1 VTHSTH
7 PVLFYSARV
16 LALLW
21 AAFWTWFGFASGIAE
36 GLPPR
41 GVLIHTAVPG
51 LFFALLVVVAWRWQ
65 TPGGILLVAAGL
77 FVGVAYP
84 ILFRRMPLLT
94 IVLTLLTMAV
104 PPLVAGILLL
114 VEGWSSKPRPA

>member
-1 VTHSTH
+1 MTHSTH

-16 LALLW
+16 LAVLW
-21 AAFWTWFGFASGIAE
+21 AAFWIWFGLASGIAE

-51 LFFALLVVVAWRWQ
+51 LFFALLVVVAWRWE
-65 TPGGILLVAAGL
+65 TLGGILLVAASL
-77 FVGVAYP
+77 FVFVVYP
-84 ILFRRMPLLT
+84 MLFRRLPPLV
-94 IVLTLLTMAV
+94 IFLTLLTMAV

-114 VEGWSSKPRPA
+114 LDSWLSKTRPA

>member
-7 PVLFYSARV
+7 PLLFYSARV
-16 LALLW
+16 LAVSW
-21 AAFWTWFGFASGIAE
+21 ALFWIWFGLASGIAE

-51 LFFALLVVVAWRWQ
+51 LFFALLVVVAWRWK
-65 TPGGILLVAAGL
+65 TPGGILLVLASL
-77 FVGVAYP
+77 FVFVAYP
-84 ILFRRMPLLT
+84 TLFRRLPPLV
-94 IVLTLLTMAV
+94 IFLTLLTMAV

-114 VEGWSSKPRPA
+114 LDGWLSKTRPA